1 MVLRGG
7 NRLKKSIRRKNTMT
21 LKMNVKGKERQAMVA
36 EISKILDLPVNY
48 TGVPKC
54 EYHVGN
60 YVIDKEGTIT
70 GELNLNLMIKLEERG
85 YEAEKSESFHLIT
98 PRGTLLIRERF
109 DTAEQAEQA
118 GYGMYFSHQGRGIF
132 TRPVEGEENS
142 VTFAMVGE
150 MFEKIDTPEVDE
162 IPAPMEADEP
172 ADNGRLAIEYP
183 LEGFTP
189 ETRINLERLVASK
202 DVLIKKALGV
212 SELPIIELDTALSFP
227 WFPADA
233 EGDTVNAYAQFIT
246 ALCDTAK
253 KKSRVVA
260 KPQESFENE
269 RFAMRVWMIGL
280 GLVGSEY
287 GLCRKQMMTGL
298 EGDSG
303 FRYGK
308 GESTAGSR
316 RDGVHREVLSIRL
329 TPDTLEKLNAIAQTY
344 EGLSRNRLIEQILER
359 YVDAEATTAPGD
371 TPDADEPATEADA
384 E

>member
-1 MVLRGG
+1 L
-7 NRLKKSIRRKNTMT
+7 
-21 LKMNVKGKERQAMVA
+21 A
-36 EISKILDLPVNY
+36 ISKILDKPVEY
-48 TGVPKC
+48 TGVPQCK
-54 EYHVGN
+54 YLVGD
-60 YVIDKEGTIT
+60 YEIDREGTIT
-70 GELNLNLMIKLEERG
+70 GEFNLNLMVALAELG

-118 GYGMYFSHQGRGIF
+118 GCGMYFTHKDRDIY
-132 TRPVEGEENS
+132 TRPVEGEENC

-150 MFEKIDTPEVDE
+150 MFEQLDTPEIDE
-162 IPAPMEADEP
+162 IPDAITTD
-172 ADNGRLAIEYP
+172 RLAIEYP

-227 WFPADA
+227 WFPADSD
-233 EGDTVNAYAQFIT
+233 GDTVNAYAQFIS

-260 KPQESFENE
+260 RPQEAFENE
-269 RFAMRVWMIGL
+269 RFAARVWMIGL

-287 GLCRKQMMTGL
+287 GLCRKLMMANLT
-298 EGDSG
+298 GDSG

-308 GESTAGSR
+308 GESTTGSR

-329 TPDTLEKLNAIAQTY
+329 TPDTLERLAALAQTY
-344 EGLSRNRLIEQILER
+344 EGMSRNKLIEQIIER
-359 YVDAEATTAPGD
+359 YVDAEATAAP
-371 TPDADEPATEADA
+371 EADA